1 VSDVTSRTPDESHA
15 VLLRGGRIIDPA
27 SQRDEVGDVLI
38 EDDLIVA
45 VAPHIHAP
53 PGAQVIDVPRLV
65 VTPGLIDLH
74 VHVYPGLGDFCL
86 PPDQVGVDS
95 GVPTVVDAGTSG
107 AATFGLARKWI
118 DDPDVRTQVL
128 ALMDPCQI
136 YFATKDFICHKL
148 EIANDLRNLDLDLT
162 AAILEANDD
171 VIVGM
176 KVRACYVDDPNVSPF
191 LDAAKKVAG
200 DRPIMVHLG
209 RFPFTPTIPTREL
222 LQALRPGDVI
232 THAFRGASGML
243 DADGNATPEL
253 RDAVE
258 RGVQLDV
265 GHSGTDFRFATAR
278 TLFDQGFLPTTVST
292 DLNVFNVEHPVVSL
306 AQTMSKM
313 VALGIPLADVVAM
326 TTCNPARV
334 IHREDELGTIAPG
347 RIANVSV
354 LRLDEGDFELSDG
367 FETVTATQRLAP
379 VGCLR
384 AGSWI
389 EAA

>member
-45 VAPHIHAP
+45 VAPHVDAP

>member
-1 VSDVTSRTPDESHA
+1 MSGA

-27 SQRDEVGDVLI
+27 SHRDEVGDVLI

-45 VAPHIHAP
+45 VASHIDAP
-53 PGAQVIDVPRLV
+53 PGAQVIDVQRLV

-118 DDPDVRTQVL
+118 DDPEVRTQVL

-148 EIANDLRNLDLDLT
+148 EIANDPRNLDLDLT
-162 AAILEANDD
+162 EAILEANDD

-200 DRPIMVHLG
+200 ERPIMVHLG

-243 DADGNATPEL
+243 DSDGNATPEL

-292 DLNVFNVEHPVVSL
+292 DLNVFNVDHPVVSL

-334 IHREDELGTIAPG
+334 IHREDELGTIAAG

-354 LRLDEGDFELSDG
+354 LRLDEGDFDLSDG
-367 FETVTATQRLAP
+367 FETVAATQRLVP

>member
-1 VSDVTSRTPDESHA
+1 MSGA

-27 SQRDEVGDVLI
+27 SHRDEVGDVLV

-45 VAPHIHAP
+45 VASHIPEP
-53 PGAQVIDVPRLV
+53 PGAQVIDVQRLV

-162 AAILEANDD
+162 EAILEANDD

-200 DRPIMVHLG
+200 ERPIMVHLG

-243 DADGNATPEL
+243 DSDGNATPEL

-292 DLNVFNVEHPVVSL
+292 DLNVFNVDHPVVSL

-354 LRLDEGDFELSDG
+354 LRLDEGEFDLSDG
-367 FETVTATQRLAP
+367 FETVAATQRLAP